1 MAGPNSSYGSDLL
14 ATTMQYLEDDLFDQI
29 LSKNATTALLK
40 ERGCV
45 HPKDGGPTIVI
56 PIMYAENGS
65 YKRYSG
71 PQQLNTTSNDTMS
84 AFQYEWKQFA
94 INIQAHGRELLQNS
108 GRSQNRDL
116 IKSRIMN
123 AKMTVENQ
131 FNIDLL
137 SDGTADGGLQVGGLQ
152 LLIAD
157 DPTTGTVGG
166 ISRSSYTFTRNARY
180 RATTDGGA
188 ALTAANIVQYMD
200 ALDLLLQAYRANT
213 EAILSDDTTFALYEG
228 AVHPLQRITDP
239 NGTLARLGF
248 RTYKYKNSEVVFEP
262 AISGMPSATQYWLD
276 PEVLELNPH
285 SDRNLVRLP
294 KRESFNQDAQIE
306 YLAWMGALTAKNFRR
321 LGVLNND

>member
-1 MAGPNSSYGSDLL
+1 MSGPNSTYGSDLL
-14 ATTMQYLEDDLFDQI
+14 ATTMQMLEDELFDQI
-29 LSKNATTALLK
+29 LTKNATTALLK

-45 HPKDGGPTIVI
+45 RPVDGGPLIVI

-71 PQQLNTTSNDTMS
+71 PQQLSTASNDTMS

-94 INIQAHGRELLQNS
+94 INIQAHGRELLQNK
-108 GRSQNRDL
+108 GKSQNRDL
-116 IKSRIMN
+116 IKSRVMI
-123 AKMTVENQ
+123 AKMTVENE

-157 DPTTGTVGG
+157 DPTAGSVGG
-166 ISRSSYTFTRNARY
+166 ISRSYTFARNARY

-188 ALTAANIVQYMD
+188 ALSSANIVQYMD
-200 ALDLLLQAYRANT
+200 ALDLTLSSYRAKT

-239 NGTLARLGF
+239 NGTLAKLGF
-248 RTYKYKNSEVVFEP
+248 RTYKYKNCEVVFEP
-262 AISGMPSATQYWLD
+262 AISGMPTATQYWID